1 MEKKK
6 VLTPAQAD
14 AARRLKTLYEAKKK
28 LLGITQQSIAD
39 ELDITQGAVGHYLNG
54 RNPLNPA
61 VASVFARL
69 LKVDVEAFSP
79 VLAKEL
85 AGMGVVSVNDPTAP
99 YRVNSA
105 PGKKYPVLR
114 TLPVTAW
121 HEISEIYDARDVE
134 LWLDADI
141 EILGEA
147 FWLKMEGNSMTA
159 PTGLSVPEGYFV
171 LFDTGREPVNNS
183 LVLATLPG
191 ASEVTFKKLIVDG
204 GQMYLAGLN
213 PQWPL
218 VPIDDDCRLIGV
230 ALETRLR
237 LLQT

>member
-1 MEKKK
+1 M
-6 VLTPAQAD
+6 LTSAQAE

-61 VASVFARL
+61 VALVFARL
-69 LKVDVEAFSP
+69 LKVDVAEFSP
-79 VLAKEL
+79 ALAKEL
-85 AGMGVVSVNDPTAP
+85 AGMGVVSVNDPTTP
-99 YRVNSA
+99 YRVNFA
-105 PGKKYPVLR
+105 PDKKYPVLR
-114 TLPVTAW
+114 TFPVTAW
-121 HEISEIYDARDVE
+121 DKVSEICDAEDVE

-147 FWLKMEGNSMTA
+147 FWLKMEGNAMTA
-159 PTGLSVPEGYFV
+159 PAGLSVPDGYFV
-171 LFDTGREPVNNS
+171 LFDTGRKPSNNS
-183 LVLATLPG
+183 LVLASLPG

-218 VPIDDDCRLIGV
+218 TPIDSNCRFIGV
-230 ALETRLR
+230 ALESRLR
-237 LLQT
+237 LIQA